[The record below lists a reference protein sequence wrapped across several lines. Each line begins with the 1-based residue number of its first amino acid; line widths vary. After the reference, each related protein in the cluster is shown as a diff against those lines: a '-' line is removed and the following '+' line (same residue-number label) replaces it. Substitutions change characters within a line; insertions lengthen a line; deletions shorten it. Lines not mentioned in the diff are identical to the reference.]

1 MTNGEARARSREKIR
16 RVVVLANFEKR
27 AVRELAAELEP
38 WLAERVEHVRLEPDI
53 LAFCRAREAT
63 PRGARETYDLGVVL
77 GGDGAILGA
86 VRAFAED
93 PVPTL
98 GINLGRVGFLASVPV
113 KRWRDTLESVFEGQ
127 GVLEHRARLRAR
139 WQSGGVE
146 RSDVA
151 LNDVVL
157 LRGAR
162 HGMLTLALRVGSTWV
177 TDYRAD
183 GVIVATPSGSTAYAL
198 SAGGPVLEPSVAAL
212 VVTPIASQGLSNRPI
227 VLPGS
232 AELSLEVVASS
243 GETTLAFD
251 SQTYHPLQRGD
262 GVVVASHPV
271 PYPLYALPDLDP
283 YRRLRERLGWGGTN
297 PAARESD

>member
-1 MTNGEARARSREKIR
+1 MPRSKGSTPAIR
-16 RVVVLANFEKR
+16 RVVVLANFEKP

-38 WLAERVEHVRLEPDI
+38 WLAARVEHMRLERDI

-63 PRGARETYDLGVVL
+63 PRKARETFDLVIVL

-113 KRWRDTLESVFEGQ
+113 KRWRDTLESVLDGG
-127 GVLEHRARLRAR
+127 GVLEHRARLAAHWR
-139 WQSGGVE
+139 SGGEE
-146 RSDVA
+146 RADMA

-162 HGMLTLALRVGSTWV
+162 HGMLTLALRVGATWV

-183 GVIVATPSGSTAYAL
+183 GVIVATPSGSTAYSL
-198 SAGGPVLEPSVAAL
+198 SAGGPILEPSAAAL
-212 VVTPIASQGLSNRPI
+212 VVTPIASQGLANRPL
-227 VLPGS
+227 VLPGT

-251 SQTYHPLQRGD
+251 AQTYHPLQKGD
-262 GVVVASHPV
+262 VVVVASHPV
-271 PYPLYALPDLDP
+271 AYPLYALPDLDP

-297 PAARESD
+297 PAARED